1 MSATLMVKDVHPIH
15 GTAAV
20 TVDENAL
27 LKSVISIY
35 ATNPGIKGIFL
46 TDAQNRFTGMVSRLA
61 IQKWAEYELFGKW
74 QNNEPDSLV
83 SEMVEDVQAKSVARG
98 DWKSFGLKPN
108 DTLQNA
114 FQRMIQSGED
124 ILPVVDDDGRVI
136 GDLLLSEILMKAIE
150 ISDNR

>member
-1 MSATLMVKDVHPIH
+1 
-15 GTAAV
+15 
-20 TVDENAL
+20 
-27 LKSVISIY
+27 
-35 ATNPGIKGIFL
+35 
-46 TDAQNRFTGMVSRLA
+46 
-61 IQKWAEYELFGKW
+61 
-74 QNNEPDSLV
+74 
-83 SEMVEDVQAKSVARG
+83 MVEDVQAKSVARG